1 MTNINNPTPTTV
13 KNNARVKAFD
23 LMIEMFGQAYGLDK
37 VHRIGDTEIAVE
49 IDTAPTG
56 EPIYALYSPT
66 VKDYCDRTTKNKTIK
81 AFNLTAEVNAYN
93 ALVAKREADKV
104 EALTKKNEK
113 IKADKARRDANAKAK
128 AEHAKVKADTL
139 TEFKSRWQKMSNAK
153 IEP

>member
-1 MTNINNPTPTTV
+1 MTNSNNPTPTTV

-23 LMIEMFGQAYGLDK
+23 FMVEIFNQAYGLDK

-66 VKDYCDRTTKNKTIK
+66 VKDYCDRTTKSKTIK
-81 AFNLTAEVNAYN
+81 AFDLTAEVNAYN
-93 ALVAKREADKV
+93 ALITKRETDKA

-113 IKADKARRDANAKAK
+113 IKADKARREANAKAK
-128 AEHAKVKADTL
+128 AEHAKAKADTL
-139 TEFKSRWQKMSNAK
+139 TEFKNRWQKMSNAK
-153 IEP
+153 VEP